1 MFNCKIC
8 GKEIE
13 RVNLKYVF
21 QFTLGDIKFG
31 KFIGEETFYCHDNCL
46 NEHTSI
52 KLKLELPIT

>member
-21 QFTLGDIKFG
+21 QFTLGDNKFG
-31 KFIGEETFYCHDNCL
+31 KFIGKETFYCHVNCL
-46 NEHTSI
+46 NEYTSI